1 VDVTERHTRL
11 ARKVGY
17 EVDRW
22 RGYGRTNNLH
32 VYEARDAA
40 IGRRVMLKVD
50 ESAPDSPAR
59 ARFRREAEITAL
71 LYHPNVVQLYRFGE
85 EGGLAYA
92 VLEYVD
98 GGSLTQQ
105 FSGRALPAKPAAQ
118 LVEALARAVRYLHRQ
133 RVVHGGLVPGNVLLT
148 ATNVP
153 KLGGFGMA
161 WRLDEPPGE
170 RLVEDFVGGD
180 IAYLA
185 PEVVR
190 GQWEQVGPAADLYG
204 LGGVLYRLLTGHR
217 PYGGRT
223 VAAKRDSVLAGT
235 LRPPRAAKPDVPAAL
250 EAVCLKC
257 LDREPT
263 RRYASAASLASDL
276 RAFLRG

>member
-1 VDVTERHTRL
+1 
-11 ARKVGY
+11 
-17 EVDRW
+17 
-22 RGYGRTNNLH
+22 LH
-32 VYEARDAA
+32 
-40 IGRRVMLKVD
+40 
-50 ESAPDSPAR
+50 
-59 ARFRREAEITAL
+59 
-71 LYHPNVVQLYRFGE
+71 Q
-85 EGGLAYA
+85 
-92 VLEYVD
+92 
-98 GGSLTQQ
+98 
-105 FSGRALPAKPAAQ
+105 
-118 LVEALARAVRYLHRQ
+118 Q

-161 WRLDEPPGE
+161 WRIDEAPDA
-170 RLVEDFVGGD
+170 RLLEEFVGGD

-190 GQWEQVGPAADLYG
+190 GQWEQVGPPCDIYG

-223 VAAKRDSVLAGT
+223 VAAKRDCVLAGAP
-235 LRPPRAAKPDVPAAL
+235 RPPRAVKADVPEAL

-257 LDREPT
+257 LSPDPS

-276 RAFLRG
+276 RAFRKG